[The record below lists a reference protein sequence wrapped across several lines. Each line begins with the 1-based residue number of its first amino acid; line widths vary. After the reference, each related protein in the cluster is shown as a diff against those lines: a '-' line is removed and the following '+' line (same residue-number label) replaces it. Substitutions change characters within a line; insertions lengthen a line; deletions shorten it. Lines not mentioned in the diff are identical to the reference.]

1 MKSIIRNFFL
11 VFSIISFSFSACNAQ
26 TKGKN
31 QTIKFKVWGNCEMC
45 QKTIETSLDV
55 KGVKS
60 ASWSTETNMINVVFN
75 PEKITEDKLHELI
88 AASGYDTDKKK
99 GDDGVYKKLPDCC
112 QYTRKK

>member
-1 MKSIIRNFFL
+1 MKSFIR
-11 VFSIISFSFSACNAQ
+11 VFVLIFGIVSLSTLAGNAQ
-26 TKGKN
+26 TKGAN
-31 QTIKFKVWGNCEMC
+31 QTLKFKVWGNCEMC

-60 ASWSTETNMINVVFN
+60 ANWSTETNMLNVVFN
-75 PEKITEDKLHELI
+75 PAKITEDKLHELI

-99 GDDGVYKKLPDCC
+99 GDDAAYSKLPDCC